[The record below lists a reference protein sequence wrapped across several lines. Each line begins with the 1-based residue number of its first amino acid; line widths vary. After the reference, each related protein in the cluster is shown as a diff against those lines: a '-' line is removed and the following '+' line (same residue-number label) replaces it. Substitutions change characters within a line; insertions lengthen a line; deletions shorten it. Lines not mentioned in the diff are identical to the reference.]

1 MAQLSYQLMTISQVL
16 KDIGEL
22 GDDEVNLSDGF
33 AIVAYVSVALGIW
46 MLRVALGLC

>member
-1 MAQLSYQLMTISQVL
+1 MTIFQVL

-22 GDDEVNLSDGF
+22 ADDDVNLSDGF
-33 AIVAYVSVALGIW
+33 AIVAYGAGLARIW